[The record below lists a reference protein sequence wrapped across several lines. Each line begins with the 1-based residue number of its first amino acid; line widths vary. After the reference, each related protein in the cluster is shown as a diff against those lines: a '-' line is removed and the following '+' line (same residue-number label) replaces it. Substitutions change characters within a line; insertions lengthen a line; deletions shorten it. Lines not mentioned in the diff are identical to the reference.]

1 MPATGSSATLARLRA
16 DIWKFLSNSPSTTK
30 ALPILSRPNCLA
42 SAPVLISLLLAS
54 SSTTI
59 WPSLALAESAC
70 LRPSAFT
77 FLGRSNSWLC
87 ATGPIALAPPTNS
100 GAERAPWRAW
110 PVPFC
115 LYIFFLVRLIS
126 ARVSTLCWPERRLA
140 NCHTTT
146 RWIRSARGSRPKMAS
161 LSSTSPADLLS
172 RLRTLVFISALALF
186 FGRGRRGRS
195 SSIFALLHGSE
206 HRQILVRLLDGVAH
220 HHPAALG
227 ARHRAAHHDQAALD
241 IDLGHFQI
249 LGGDIVDAIMAVHL
263 LVLEGL
269 ARVLTTA
276 GTAQRAVADRDAVR
290 GFETAEIPALHRAG
304 EAAADGDA
312 GDVHLLAGN
321 EVIGLKLIAHFQQV
335 RAIDTKLCH
344 LAARFEFGL
353 GELAASGLGSVLDLG
368 KTRTELDGG
377 VAVLLIRAGRH
388 DGAAVELQDRDRDM
402 GTVCQKQTGHAHLL
416 RDDACAHLT
425 LLTT

>member
-1 MPATGSSATLARLRA
+1 LPT
-16 DIWKFLSNSPSTTK
+16 
-30 ALPILSRPNCLA
+30 PILPNCLA
-42 SAPVLISLLLAS
+42 RVPVLMSLDLAS

-59 WPSLALAESAC
+59 APSLALAESAC

-172 RLRTLVFISALALF
+172 RLRTLVFILALAL
-186 FGRGRRGRS
+186 GRRFGS
-195 SSIFALLHGSE
+195 LFALLHGS
-206 HRQILVRLLDGVAH
+206 RLGRILVRLLDGVAH

-241 IDLGHFQI
+241 IDFRHFQV
-249 LGGDIVDAIMAVHL
+249 LGGDVVDAVMAVHL

-269 ARVLTTA
+269 ARILTAA
-276 GTAQRAVADRDAVR
+276 GTAQRAVADRNAVR
-290 GFETAEIPALHRAG
+290 RFKTAEIPALHGAG
-304 EAAADGDA
+304 KAAADGDA
-312 GDVHLLAGN
+312 RDVHLLARH
-321 EVIGLKLIAHFQQV
+321 EVVGLKLIAHFQH
-335 RAIDTKLCH
+335 AAGIDPELRH
-344 LAARFEFGL
+344 LAAGLDLGL
-353 GELAASGLGSVLDLG
+353 GELAALGLVGILRLG
-368 KTRTELDGG
+368 KARAELNGG
-377 VAVLLIRAGRH
+377 VAVFFLGPDRR
-388 DGAAVELQDRDRDM
+388 DGAAVQLEDGDRNMRA
-402 GTVCQKQTGHAHLL
+402 VCQKQTGHAQFL